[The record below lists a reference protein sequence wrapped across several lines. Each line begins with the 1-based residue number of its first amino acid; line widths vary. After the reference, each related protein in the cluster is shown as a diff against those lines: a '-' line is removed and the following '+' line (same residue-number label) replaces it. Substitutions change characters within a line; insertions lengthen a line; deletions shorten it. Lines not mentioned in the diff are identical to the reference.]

1 MKWIKLAWQNLG
13 RNRRRTIATLA
24 LIAIGVT
31 GIMSTSGFALYTY
44 ESLREFS
51 MRENGHLILTMPEF
65 FEQDEEFPLQFGI
78 DNYQAIEQQLLSD
91 TRIRTVLPS
100 LSFNGLITNGDKST
114 IFVGSG
120 VSAELP
126 QVMGPALAVEQGRFL
141 SLKPDESADFE
152 IVIGKKLAQS
162 LNAQIG
168 SGLTLMSSTSDGA
181 LNAIDVEV
189 RGIIS
194 TGIPDLDARFIMV
207 HLNSAQ
213 FLLDTERV
221 GQLGIYLRDNNAV
234 ASMQNEIQNTY
245 RQMLVTPWSKRAFFY
260 QSVKNLYDRIFG
272 VMGVVILVMV
282 GFAIFNTSAMSVL
295 ERMREIG
302 TLKAMGTTQSEVVS
316 LFLWESA
323 LLGAIGS
330 VFGFL
335 ISGLMTL
342 AFMVFE
348 FQMPAPPGQTEGYPL
363 QIYFSTDVALFALA
377 GVVVLACLASLLSVG
392 KSHRLTI
399 SEALRYA

>member
-207 HLNSAQ
+207 HLDSAQ